1 MEARD
6 PNSNTPGD
14 VPAQGAEFLEY
25 AAGVF
30 HEISLLEIRKSY
42 RLLTELSPELIEGF
56 VQKYSDFIIF
66 LLNILDQ
73 QRSMALLARLTDSA
87 LIYIVEEELRT
98 LLIRG
103 VGDIARVGG
112 DFMNFSLFL
121 ELCDRPLPPEF
132 KPGGGSVEIP
142 EYVPLVL
149 REQGIGLR
157 EARAGR
163 SFFAALDAL
172 NDARRLEVLELIF
185 QRNMFV
191 SVGLLIYASNS
202 VAFATM
208 DFFARSR
215 PELLGALPEAWLSR
229 RLESS
234 GQHELYTADSAAAF
248 LPAALRGRLEKLR
261 AFRERHKGAFA
272 RIAHLK
278 ATELE
283 AARRRQAIV
292 DLVFALV
299 QSADADQVG
308 MLLHGFVQDG
318 SLSAADRDLI
328 RTVAAR

>member
-1 MEARD
+1 
-6 PNSNTPGD
+6 
-14 VPAQGAEFLEY
+14 
-25 AAGVF
+25 
-30 HEISLLEIRKSY
+30 
-42 RLLTELSPELIEGF
+42 
-56 VQKYSDFIIF
+56 
-66 LLNILDQ
+66 
-73 QRSMALLARLTDSA
+73 MALLARLTDSA

-98 LLIRG
+98 LLIRA

-132 KPGGGSVEIP
+132 KPDVGSVEIP

-149 REQGIGLR
+149 REQGIDLR

-172 NDARRLEVLELIF
+172 NDSRRIEVLELIF
-185 QRNMFV
+185 RRNMFV

-215 PELLGALPEAWLSR
+215 PELLGALPEAWRSR
-229 RLESS
+229 RLESA
-234 GQHELYTADSAAAF
+234 GQHELYTAESAAVF
-248 LPAALRGRLEKLR
+248 LPATLRERLEKLR
-261 AFRERHKGAFA
+261 AFRERHSGVFA
-272 RIAHLK
+272 EIAGLR
-278 ATELE
+278 AADME
-283 AARRRQAIV
+283 AAPRRQAIV
-292 DLVFALV
+292 DLVFSLV
-299 QSADADQVG
+299 QSAEADQVG

-318 SLSAADRDLI
+318 TLSTADRDLI